1 MRAVESGETATSDWT
16 VVRASGEPLAA
27 DPARGQRLPDGTVL
41 AGKYVVHR
49 VIGRGSGSTVYHAEQ
64 LPIGRQ
70 VAVKVL
76 ASVQK
81 GSEQHQRLVREA
93 RLLAELTDE
102 ALVRVFDLGWLEV
115 GTGAVV
121 MELLEGE
128 TLRER
133 LRRAGPMRIDEL
145 APLMLTALDGL
156 ATVHAHR
163 VVHRDLRPANLF
175 LASRRDGVAMKI
187 IDFGLGR
194 ALDDANRLTALGQVL
209 GTPAYMAPEQF
220 LRGTSVDERADL
232 YSFGVTL
239 YEALVGRAP
248 FVGNAAELPLR
259 ILRDTPPRARSVRPE
274 LSPGLEAFLA
284 KSIARSAEDRFQSA
298 TEMAAAL
305 SDVIG

>member
-1 MRAVESGETATSDWT
+1 MRRVESGETAASEWS
-16 VVRASGEPLAA
+16 VVRANGEPLAT
-27 DPARGQRLPDGTVL
+27 DPGRGQRLPDGACI
-41 AGKYVVHR
+41 AGKYVGR
-49 VIGRGSGSTVYHAEQ
+49 GVIGRGSGSTVYHGEQ
-64 LPIGRQ
+64 QPIGRQ
-70 VAVKVL
+70 VAIKVL

-102 ALVRVFDLGWLEV
+102 SLVRVFDLGWLSV

-133 LRRAGPMRIDEL
+133 LRRVGAMTPAEL
-145 APLMLTALDGL
+145 LPLMVEALDGL
-156 ATVHAHR
+156 AAVHGQR
-163 VVHRDLRPANLF
+163 IVHRDLRPANLF
-175 LASRRDGVAMKI
+175 LANRRGGVSMKI

-220 LRGTSVDERADL
+220 LRSTSVDERADL
-232 YSFGVTL
+232 YSVGVTL

-248 FVGNAAELPLR
+248 FLGNAAELPLR

-274 LSPGLEAFLA
+274 LSAELDALLV

-298 TEMAAAL
+298 AEMSAAL
-305 SDVIG
+305 RALIG

>member
-1 MRAVESGETATSDWT
+1 MRGVESGESARSDWA

-27 DPARGQRLPDGTVL
+27 DPARGQRLPDGAVIG
-41 AGKYVVHR
+41 GKYVVRR
-49 VIGRGSGSTVYHAEQ
+49 VIGRGSGSTVYHGEQ
-64 LPIGRQ
+64 LSIARR
-70 VAVKVL
+70 VAIKVL

-133 LRRAGPMRIDEL
+133 LRRVGAMPPAEL
-145 APLMLTALDGL
+145 LPLMIDALEGL
-156 ATVHAHR
+156 ATVHAQR
-163 VVHRDLRPANLF
+163 IVHRDLRPANLF
-175 LASRRDGVAMKI
+175 LANKRGGVAIKI

-194 ALDDANRLTALGQVL
+194 ALDDASRLTALGQVV

-220 LRGTSVDERADL
+220 LRSTSVDERADL
-232 YSFGVTL
+232 YSVGVTL

-259 ILRDTPPRARSVRPE
+259 ILRDTAPAPRSIRPE
-274 LSPGLEAFLA
+274 LSPELEALLV
-284 KSIARSAEDRFQSA
+284 KSIARSPGDRFQSA
-298 TEMAAAL
+298 SEMSEAL
-305 SDVIG
+305 RHVIG